1 MNDELAARHR
11 AITLRLAG
19 RPVKAICA
27 AVGRSEVWFRKW
39 WHRYLE
45 AGPEGLYD
53 LTRANHHIALRIPP
67 ELERTILSIRR
78 RLQVHASPATRYS
91 LIGACAILAELKSLG
106 VRPLPCE
113 RTIERVLERNGLTAP
128 RVRLA
133 PLLPRQEYPGPQAR
147 TSNELHEVDLVGPI
161 YLQGS
166 GHRYYIWV
174 GKDAF
179 DGAVCLRLASS
190 RRMDEVLWFLGEC
203 WKDLGRPAQAQFDNA
218 RELAGWGPAAR
229 TLSRVIRLCLRYGV
243 SPVFIPVG
251 EPQFNGG
258 VENFNGWFQKPLFQR
273 RFKRPGDLR
282 RELARLQEAVNTQ
295 HAHPRLGG
303 KTPAQHRR
311 GLRLQKLPTSFV
323 VPTGRLPLA
332 AGRVTFIRRVSVAG
346 TVTVLSQ
353 SFRVGK
359 RHRGLY
365 LRLVV
370 ITGRG
375 VLTAYLNGRVL
386 KRWPYKLLND

>member
-1 MNDELAARHR
+1 MHDELAARHR

-19 RPVKAICA
+19 RSTKAICA

-39 WHRYLE
+39 WGRYLA

-53 LTRANHHIALRIPP
+53 LTRANHHVARRIAP
-67 ELERTILSIRR
+67 ELERAILSVRR
-78 RLQVHASPATRYS
+78 RLQAHATPATRYS
-91 LIGACAILAELKSLG
+91 LVGATAILAELKGLG

-113 RTIERVLERNGLTAP
+113 RTIERVLERNNVTAP

-147 TSNELHEVDLVGPI
+147 ASNDLHEVDLVGPI
-161 YLQGS
+161 YLKGRS
-166 GHRYYIWV
+166 HRYYIWV
-174 GKDAF
+174 CKDAF

-190 RRMDEVLWFLGEC
+190 RRMDEVLGFLGEC
-203 WKDLGRPAQAQFDNA
+203 WKDLGIPEQVQFDNA

-229 TLSRVIRLCLRYGV
+229 TLSRVIRLCLRFGA
-243 SPVFIPVG
+243 SPVFIPAG
-251 EPQFNGG
+251 EPQFNGS
-258 VENFNGWFQKPLFQR
+258 VENFNGWFQEPLFHR
-273 RFKRPGDLR
+273 RFQRPGDLR
-282 RELARLQEAVNTQ
+282 RELARLQEAVNAQ
-295 HAHPRLGG
+295 HVHPRLGG
-303 KTPAQHRR
+303 QAPAQHRR
-311 GLRLQKLPTSFV
+311 GLRLRKLPASFV

-332 AGRVTFIRRVSVAG
+332 EGRVTFIRRVSVAG

-353 SFRVGK
+353 TFRVGK

-370 ITGRG
+370 DTGRG
-375 VLTAYLNGRVL
+375 QLTAYLNGHVL
-386 KRWPYKLLND
+386 KRWLYELLND